1 MLEAQRQYF
10 VALRA
15 EVQKRTGL
23 APERVQAEVAAMRDA
38 LLKRHATY
46 IDRSDKPITDFESQ
60 VAQVY
65 KELTG
70 KEFSKKVAAG

>member
-1 MLEAQRQYF
+1 
-10 VALRA
+10 
-15 EVQKRTGL
+15 
-23 APERVQAEVAAMRDA
+23 MRDA

-46 IDRSDKPITDFESQ
+46 IDTSAKPITDFGSQ

-70 KEFSKKVAAG
+70 KEFPNTVAMNDARLAHDRHHGIVAPQ